1 MKKKLKKLFDILG
14 YNVSKKN
21 SKKLNFDD
29 IYKKFFKD
37 KITIFDVGANKGQS
51 IERFK
56 KIFPLSII
64 HSFEPLKK
72 EFNFLL
78 DKYKNE
84 KDVHLNNFAIGE
96 DNYEKEI
103 NLAKRTGISSFN
115 EFNKDH
121 EWLKVRSKEYNSKV
135 EDFLIGT
142 QLCKVSTLE
151 SYCKT
156 KNINKI
162 DILKIDTQGYE
173 DKVLYGA
180 KNLFLKNII
189 SAVELE
195 IIFDDTYN
203 NHLTFS
209 EIEKYL
215 IPNYRFSGIKN
226 YNQNLF
232 EGLNFF
238 AEVLYINNKLLQKK

>member
-156 KNINKI
+156 KI
-162 DILKIDTQGYE
+162 
-173 DKVLYGA
+173 
-180 KNLFLKNII
+180 
-189 SAVELE
+189 
-195 IIFDDTYN
+195 
-203 NHLTFS
+203 
-209 EIEKYL
+209 
-215 IPNYRFSGIKN
+215 
-226 YNQNLF
+226 
-232 EGLNFF
+232 
-238 AEVLYINNKLLQKK
+238 

>member
-209 EIEKYL
+209 EI
-215 IPNYRFSGIKN
+215 
-226 YNQNLF
+226 
-232 EGLNFF
+232 
-238 AEVLYINNKLLQKK
+238 